1 VLGVKQME
9 KFTAPEEEIPAGYT
23 AKSYDEILAD
33 IQENLIKVHEYT
45 CASGDMYESLARMT
59 EGQVSSII
67 GKSGVISYHVMTILE
82 DTLSLLKSADK
93 NADLVLKR
101 TIQTRSRKWSW
112 KRSATWMAIGA
123 VATAVTMGAGW
134 VVGVKTGSL
143 VGYSRAFDDLA
154 SGGMI
159 EIKRH
164 GDWVDLTM
172 GPSNPAGRGDPA
184 RPKATMRL
192 DADKVPELR

>member
-1 VLGVKQME
+1 ME
-9 KFTAPEEEIPAGYT
+9 KFTVAEEEIPAGYT
-23 AKSYDEILAD
+23 AKSYDELLTD
-33 IQENLIKVHEYT
+33 IQDNLIKVHEHT
-45 CASGDMYESLARMT
+45 CASGDMYESLAKIT
-59 EGQVSSII
+59 QGQVSSIA
-67 GKSGVISYHVMTILE
+67 GKSVEINYHVMTILE
-82 DTLSLLKSADK
+82 NTISLIKSADK
-93 NADLVLKR
+93 NADLVLNR
-101 TIQTRSRKWSW
+101 TIQTRSRVWSW
-112 KRSATWMAIGA
+112 KKVATWIALGA
-123 VATAVTMGAGW
+123 VATVVTMGAGW

-184 RPKATMRL
+184 RPKSTMRL
-192 DADKVPELR
+192 EADKVPDLR